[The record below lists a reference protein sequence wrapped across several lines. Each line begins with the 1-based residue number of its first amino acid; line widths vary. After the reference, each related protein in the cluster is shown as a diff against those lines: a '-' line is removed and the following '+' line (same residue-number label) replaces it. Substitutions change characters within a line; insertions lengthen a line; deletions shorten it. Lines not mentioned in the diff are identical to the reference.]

1 MDYIDLVLC
10 LEDSCLYQAPE
21 FSMFK
26 PADKIIVSYMGKELE
41 KTVQDVMSLSKQ
53 SEEYE
58 FIIKMSGQLEPYKII
73 KKVTYKEFGHKA
85 GGSDD
90 KE

>member
-10 LEDSCLYQAPE
+10 LEDSYVYQAPE
-21 FSMFK
+21 FSMLK
-26 PADKIIVSYMGKELE
+26 PADKIIVLFMGKEVE
-41 KTVQDVMSLSKQ
+41 KTVQDVMCISKQ

-58 FIIKMSGQLEPYKII
+58 FIIKMSGQPYPYKII
-73 KKVTYKEFGHKA
+73 KKVTYKEFDCKA